1 LEGASTGDIRSNVSD
16 EILEGDNSWCGYSS
30 DSDLEDDPPESQG
43 ADGAGINAV
52 DKASSSV
59 YSLDLLQVSP
69 DQIRQSL
76 VPKSNADSFNLHHQ
90 LEDSSVT
97 ITSHSAESNNEK

>member
-1 LEGASTGDIRSNVSD
+1 MEKGVGSGFSARGFRDASECLLSGVFLEGATTSDIRSNVSD
-16 EILEGDNSWCGYSS
+16 EILEGDNSWCGCSS

-59 YSLDLLQVSP
+59 YSLDLLQVPP

-76 VPKSNADSFNLHHQ
+76 VL
-90 LEDSSVT
+90 
-97 ITSHSAESNNEK
+97 